1 MIQRRLVLALTAI
14 VGVIILVL
22 AYSGIESSRE
32 NMLKLIAQEGE
43 SMMQALV
50 TSAGNNLSASTIVEE
65 ISSSRLAEIAELM
78 GQILDGY
85 PRPADSLGV
94 WERRYQCSQISV
106 VNNER
111 EIVASSWPE
120 AAGTAIADSSLQAVV
135 VDSVLSGDRHFAIA
149 APLPSALPR
158 DDEVYVAVRVK
169 AGALLITAPARKLY
183 DYQESLGIGFVV
195 RKMGGQKAIDYV
207 VLQNDSGIVLASR
220 DIGRMMAI
228 QADPFLAGAM
238 EHEEILHRLY
248 EFEDQEVLEV
258 VRSFKSDVM
267 PSGLLRIGMA
277 LDAYHELYADSL
289 KQLAILSAVLFALG
303 VVGAYAATSLKRLQ
317 VTTGS
322 LEQLRSLTDE
332 IVQSL
337 EAAVVAVNEQG
348 RITVFN
354 PQAEKLFGKTAKA
367 LTGQAYSDAFPD
379 DALVLTRISTDVT
392 QRFRGE
398 LQFQQ
403 SQGDQR
409 QLLVSSTPIVS
420 AEGRYSGAV
429 ALAYDLTELKKL
441 EENARAAER
450 LSELGTLAAGVAHEI
465 RNPLNT
471 IAIATQRLR
480 LEFRPTENQ
489 AEYSGFLKTIG
500 EEIDRLNS
508 IIKDFLSLA
517 RGQRLGKVLV
527 DLRDFVNEIVALAR
541 LEAEKRGI
549 EIRTEIAPGL
559 KASIDQSEMKKVFH
573 NLIQNALQSFRGAG
587 DITIRGK
594 RADANRAQI
603 EISNSGEPIV
613 PEVRARIF
621 QPYFTTR
628 ADGTGLGLAIC
639 RRIVADHGGT
649 IELLE
654 GEPTTFRIVV

>member
-78 GQILDGY
+78 GQILDGN

-94 WERRYQCSQISV
+94 WERRYQCRQIIV

-120 AAGTAIADSSLQAVV
+120 AAGTAIADSSVQAVV
-135 VDSVLSGDRHFAIA
+135 VDSVLSGDRYFAIA

-158 DDEVYVAVRVK
+158 DDEIYVAVRVK

-238 EHEEILHRLY
+238 EHEEIVHRLY
-248 EFEDQEVLEV
+248 EFEDREVLEV

-398 LQFQQ
+398 LQYQQ

-465 RNPLNT
+465 RNPLNA

-480 LEFRPTENQ
+480 LEFKPTENQ

-527 DLRDFVNEIVALAR
+527 DLQDFVNEIVVLAR

-559 KASIDQSEMKKVFH
+559 KASIDQAEMKKVFH